1 MAISTDVYILVV
13 QEHDRIC
20 FYPSQSNFFTVRSG
34 LESGMNLTPLPSGF
48 GFRMFEFT
56 APIHRFSPLLV
67 SVRCLKI
74 WTGLQ
79 IPLLLLLLIAFIYRY
94 SPLSSRLN
102 ALACDSAWVNSF
114 SSARFWISTEAVYLQ
129 RWHGWCYM
137 KLLPSRRVLCTPY
150 KHAPCH
156 FMQSHTRKVHACLA
170 VTCHLHFWQ
179 NDRDLLRAP
188 AVARGW
194 NVQPTTSTVF
204 LQIMAKR

>member
-74 WTGLQ
+74 WTG
-79 IPLLLLLLIAFIYRY
+79 PLLHLFVEGLATGVSYIACVR
-94 SPLSSRLN
+94 
-102 ALACDSAWVNSF
+102 
-114 SSARFWISTEAVYLQ
+114 
-129 RWHGWCYM
+129 
-137 KLLPSRRVLCTPY
+137 
-150 KHAPCH
+150 
-156 FMQSHTRKVHACLA
+156 
-170 VTCHLHFWQ
+170 
-179 NDRDLLRAP
+179 
-188 AVARGW
+188 
-194 NVQPTTSTVF
+194 
-204 LQIMAKR
+204 